1 MITETDSTGSIL
13 SDLNYLSKS
22 EDDLDADAI
31 IRAQKQIEH
40 KEYRSGDEYFV
51 NKQRGTLDKVAEFN
65 SPDRLTAVAR
75 IMPKKDATLPKD
87 LVALGKENADPK
99 LPKKEAYVNHNF
111 ASKLVIKPE
120 TCTLCNK
127 R

>member
-1 MITETDSTGSIL
+1 
-13 SDLNYLSKS
+13 LNYLSKS

-40 KEYRSGDEYFV
+40 KEYKSGDEYLI

-65 SPDRLTAVAR
+65 SQDRLTTAR
-75 IMPKKDATLPKD
+75 NKPKNDARLPKD
-87 LVALGKENADPK
+87 PVALSKENTDPK
-99 LPKKEAYVNHNF
+99 LSNKETYINHNF
-111 ASKLVIKPE
+111 ASKLIIKPE
-120 TCTLCNK
+120 TCTLCDK